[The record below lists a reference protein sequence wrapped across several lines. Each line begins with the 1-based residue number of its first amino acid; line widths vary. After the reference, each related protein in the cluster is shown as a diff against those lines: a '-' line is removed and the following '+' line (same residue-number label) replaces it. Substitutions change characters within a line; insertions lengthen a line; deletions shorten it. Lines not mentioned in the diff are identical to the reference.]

1 MKLAR
6 AAIGGLVLAA
16 APLAAMADGM
26 SYSYVEADY
35 VDIDIDDAPS
45 GDGFGLRGS
54 VGFLDNLFV
63 FVDYTDASVSIVDI
77 ETIAVGVGGHYPLGS
92 NFDAVGRIGYAE
104 ADLSASGFGSVGDDG
119 YLLSLGLRG
128 QVAQQFELEGNVIY
142 TDFSDGGDETAFE
155 VVGRWN
161 FTDMFSAGLAYRVG
175 DDVNTFYAGVRLS
188 W

>member
-35 VDIDIDDAPS
+35 VDVDVDDGPS

-54 VGFLDNLFV
+54 VGFLDNLFA
-63 FVDYTDASVSIVDI
+63 FVDYVDASVDDIDI
-77 ETIAVGVGGHYPLGS
+77 ENISVGVGGHYPIAS
-92 NFDAVGRIGYAE
+92 DVDAVGRIGYTE
-104 ADLSASGFGSVGDDG
+104 TDLSAGPFSASDDG

-128 QVAQQFELEGNVIY
+128 RMSQFEAEGHVVY
-142 TDFSDGGDETAFE
+142 TDLSDGGDETAFE
-155 VVGRWN
+155 VTGRWN
-161 FTDMFSAGLAYRVG
+161 FTDMFSAGLSYRMG
-175 DDVNTFYAGVRLS
+175 DDANVLYAGVRLS

>member
-26 SYSYVEADY
+26 SYSYIEADY
-35 VDIDIDDAPS
+35 VDIDIDNAPS
-45 GDGFGLRGS
+45 GDGFALRGS
-54 VGFLDNLFV
+54 VGFLDNLFA
-63 FVDYTDASVSIVDI
+63 FTEYTDASVDVVDV
-77 ETIAVGVGGHYPLGS
+77 EYIAVGVGGHYPLGDS
-92 NFDAVGRIGYAE
+92 LDAVGRIGYTE
-104 ADLSASGFGSVGDDG
+104 ADLSAGPISVSDDG

-128 QVAQQFELEGNVIY
+128 QMAQFEAEGNVIY
-142 TDFSDGGDETAFE
+142 TDFSDGGNETAFE

-175 DDVNTFYAGVRLS
+175 DDANTFFAGVRLS

>member
-6 AAIGGLVLAA
+6 AVIGSLALA
-16 APLAAMADGM
+16 VAPLAAMADGM

-35 VDIDIDDAPS
+35 VDLDIDNAPS
-45 GDGFGLRGS
+45 GDGFALRGS
-54 VGFLDNLFV
+54 VGFLDNLFA
-63 FVDYTDASVSIVDI
+63 FAEYTDASVDVVDI
-77 ETIAVGVGGHYPLGS
+77 ENIAVGIGGHYPLGDS
-92 NFDAVGRIGYAE
+92 LDAVGRIGYTE
-104 ADLSASGFGSVGDDG
+104 TDLSAGPLSASDDG

-128 QVAQQFELEGNVIY
+128 QMAQFEAEGNVIY

-155 VVGRWN
+155 VVGRWH

-175 DDVNTFYAGVRLS
+175 DDVNTFFAGVRLS